1 MTLLDDL
8 DDVGRDPRSGG
19 YRRHVWT
26 AADAELR
33 AWFGQEAERRGLD
46 LVEDAN
52 GNQLAWWG
60 AGPGAV
66 LVGSHLD
73 SVPDGGRFDGPLGVT
88 SAFEAVDRIR
98 SGGHVPRRPVVIANF
113 AEEEGSRF
121 GIACLGSRLAIGAL
135 DPDRARALVDQD
147 GTSLAEAMR
156 EHGRDPRLLGRQSWI
171 DDVSAFVELH
181 VEQGRALA
189 ALEAPVGVGSTI
201 WPHGRWRLDLTGCAD
216 HAGTTRMT
224 DRRDPMIPFAEAV
237 LAARREAGPARAT
250 FGRVE
255 VAPNGTNAIPSRVRA
270 WLDARAETQ
279 QEVDVLVQAIL
290 DAARR
295 SGRANGV
302 DVVVDQESRSDA
314 VVFDLSLR
322 ERLAEL
328 LRAPVLATAAGH
340 DAGVLSAHLPTAML
354 FVRNETGVSHSPAE
368 HADAADCE
376 AGVDALARV
385 LRNLT

>member
-26 AADAELR
+26 DADAELR
-33 AWFGQEAERRGLD
+33 MWFAQEAARRGLD

-60 AGPGAV
+60 SGPGAV

-88 SAFEAVDRIR
+88 SALEAVDRLR
-98 SGGHVPRRPVVIANF
+98 SAGHVPDRPLIVANF

-121 GIACLGSRLAIGAL
+121 GIACLGSRLATGAL
-135 DPDRARALVDQD
+135 EPDRARALLDRD
-147 GTSLAEAMR
+147 GTSLADAMR
-156 EHGRDPRLLGRQSWI
+156 AHGRDPRLLGRQSWI

-189 ALEAPVGVGSTI
+189 DLDAPVGVGSAI
-201 WPHGRWRLDLTGCAD
+201 WPHGRWQLDMTGCAD
-216 HAGTTRMT
+216 HAGTTRME
-224 DRRDPMIPFAEAV
+224 DRRDPMITFAESV
-237 LAARREAGPARAT
+237 LAAHREAGPSRAT
-250 FGRVE
+250 FGRVD

-270 WLDARAETQ
+270 WLDVRAETQ
-279 QEVDVLVQAIL
+279 EEVDVLVRAIV

-295 SGRANGV
+295 SGTAQGV
-302 DVVVDQESRSDA
+302 DVAVDEESRSDA
-314 VVFDLSLR
+314 VVFDLPLR

-328 LRAPVLATAAGH
+328 VHAPVLATAAGH
-340 DAGVLSAHLPTAML
+340 DAGILSAHLPTAML
-354 FVRNETGVSHSPAE
+354 FVRNETGVSHSPDE
-368 HADAADCE
+368 HADTVDCE
-376 AGVDALARV
+376 AGVEALARV
-385 LRNLT
+385 LQDLT

>member
-33 AWFGQEAERRGLD
+33 AWFAQEAARRGLE
-46 LVEDAN
+46 LVEDTN

-88 SAFEAVDRIR
+88 SAFESVDRLR
-98 SGGHVPRRPVVIANF
+98 SAGHVPHRPVVVANF

-121 GIACLGSRLAIGAL
+121 GIACLGSRLATGAL
-135 DPDRARALVDQD
+135 DPDRARGLVDQD

-156 EHGRDPRLLGRQSWI
+156 AHGRDPRLLGRQSWI
-171 DDVSAFVELH
+171 DEVAAFVELH
-181 VEQGRALA
+181 VEQGRGLA
-189 ALEAPVGVGSTI
+189 DLDAPVGVGSTI
-201 WPHGRWRLDLTGCAD
+201 WPHGRWRLDLTGCAN
-216 HAGTTRMT
+216 HAGTTRMQ
-224 DRRDPMIPFAEAV
+224 DRRDPMITFASAV
-237 LAARREAGPARAT
+237 LAAQREAGSSRAT
-250 FGRVE
+250 FGRVD
-255 VAPNGTNAIPSRVRA
+255 VAPNGTNAIPARVRA
-270 WLDARAETQ
+270 WLDVRAETQ
-279 QEVDVLVQAIL
+279 EEVVVLVQAIV

-295 SGRANGV
+295 SAKAHGV
-302 DVVVDQESRSDA
+302 DVAVDQESRSEA
-314 VVFDLSLR
+314 VVFDVPLR
-322 ERLAEL
+322 ERLADL
-328 LRAPVLATAAGH
+328 LGAPVLATAAGH
-340 DAGVLSAHLPTAML
+340 DAGVLSAHLPAAML
-354 FVRNETGVSHSPAE
+354 FVRNETGVSHSPEE

-376 AGVDALARV
+376 AGVEALTRV
-385 LRNLT
+385 LRDLT